1 MDTFGLPRDLE
12 EAKLLIWPFF
22 ISLWIALAIQ
32 ITGND
37 KYRGLFPKTGSEWH
51 LAVLRFSATISVLF
65 SLFGIVELI
74 PTLTGISFV
83 FALINLV
90 LGYSAPRRIRGPM
103 LAAGWGSLGILTFG
117 STLIP
122 AVGR

>member
-1 MDTFGLPRDLE
+1 MFDFPRDLE
-12 EAKLLIWPFF
+12 EAKLLTWPFL

-37 KYRGLFPKTGSEWH
+37 KYRGVFPRRESEWH
-51 LAVLRFSATISVLF
+51 LAVLRFSATVSVLF
-65 SLFGIVELI
+65 SLFGIAELT
-74 PTLTGISFV
+74 PVLTGIGFV

-103 LAAGWGSLGILTFG
+103 LIAGWGSLGILIFG
-117 STLIP
+117 STLFP
-122 AVGR
+122 RVSM